1 METNLKVD
9 KLHITESLTRLGGVE
24 TLVRQLIES
33 GPGHHAAALLDPP
46 GGGILKGSGLRSG
59 KLAGSVLIRRAARA
73 RFAHATHLIFH
84 NFAGMMMLSGTIPHA
99 RKSLFLHTNS
109 QDVFELL
116 PQRLPYLDTIFVGGS
131 DLKAELHARFPGI
144 KVPIA
149 AVEIPLDDRYF
160 EARTR
165 TPGTTLTIGYC
176 GRIEIEQKQ
185 VLRLVDLCRELTA
198 LEVPFQLEIAG
209 SGSAA
214 DELRR
219 SLNLVNC
226 RFLGVL
232 NSSELHAAYQRWDFM
247 ICTSDYETG
256 PLVAMEAMASGLIPI
271 LPDTPCQATS
281 LVVGLDLPLYPTG
294 DMKTAANLIATLS
307 GSIALDHLR
316 TGLREKVADRRIDR
330 FVKKINAVLDETA
343 NRPSIGRTPTA
354 PQGMTEFLPFKF
366 RRSDNTYLR

>member
-1 METNLKVD
+1 MKLKVD

-24 TLVRQLIES
+24 VLVRQLLIDD
-33 GPGHHAAALLDPP
+33 PGSYAASLLDAATT
-46 GGGILKGSGLRSG
+46 GIDKGAGLRPS
-59 KLAGSVLIRRAARA
+59 KYAGAFLVRHNARKCFASA
-73 RFAHATHLIFH
+73 RHLIFH
-84 NFAGMMMLSGTIPHA
+84 NFAGMTMLSGAIPHE

-109 QDVFELL
+109 PDVFALL
-116 PQRLPYLDTIFVGGS
+116 PGRLPYLDTIFVGGN
-131 DLKAELHARFPGI
+131 DLKDELHARFPGI

-160 EARTR
+160 EACTR
-165 TPGTTLTIGYC
+165 TPGATLTIGYC
-176 GRIEIEQKQ
+176 GRLEIEQKQ
-185 VLRLVDLCRELTA
+185 VSRLVHLCRELTA

-219 SLNLVNC
+219 SLNAADC

-232 NSSELHAAYQRWDFM
+232 NSSELHDAYQRWDFM

-256 PLVAMEAMASGLIPI
+256 PLVAMEAMATGLIPI
-271 LPDTPCQATS
+271 LPNIPCQATS
-281 LVVGLDLPLYPTG
+281 LVVGLDLPLYPPG

-307 GSIALDHLR
+307 GSSALDHLR
-316 TGLREKVADRRIDR
+316 AELREKVADRRIDR

-343 NRPSIGRTPTA
+343 NRPAIGRTPTV